1 MNEQLLVDASRR
13 LDEFEFKKQGDWLRQ
28 GRCPS
33 CNKRELYTHA
43 ESPWVIRCGR
53 LNNCGY
59 EIHLKELYPDL
70 FNSWSERYP
79 TTQQS
84 PTAAADAYLS
94 HSRGFDLTKLT
105 GTYTQ
110 ENYFDRKLG
119 IGSATVRFEFAN
131 TWWERII
138 DQPERFGKKKANFK
152 YGGSYAG
159 QWFALPSVDL
169 VNAKKIWLT
178 EGVFDA
184 IALAHHG
191 HAAVGLMSCNNYP
204 VHALEQLLQQR
215 GNKPRPTLVWALD
228 GGKAGLSYIRKWAE
242 RARAEGWPCEAAY
255 VPVSKNGK
263 ERDWSDLHLL
273 DRAQTDPTKKHLTAE
288 GIKQYLYH
296 GSLLLAESA
305 LDKALL
311 IHEHTG
317 MKEFELSHWGR
328 LYWFRMDVEKYHRAL
343 DRISEEESGLN
354 QFELRERA
362 MQESGG
368 IREIANCVPTPLYYQ
383 ENKITDESW
392 YYYRVEFP
400 HDGQVV
406 KNTFTSSQ
414 LSTSS
419 EFKKR
424 LLGIAP
430 GAVYTGTNSM
440 LEQSIRRQLFNI
452 KRVETVDFIGYSK
465 ENEAYVLGDVA
476 VHKGNIYPINDE
488 DYFDIGRLSLKS
500 LNKSVDLAINTDAKS
515 YKADWVRH
523 LVTAFGAKGLA
534 ALSFWMGSLF
544 AEQIR
549 TTQKSF
555 PFLEVVGEAGAGKS
569 TILEFFWK
577 LFGRLDYEGFD
588 PSKATSAGRARNFSQ
603 VSGLPVVLIESDRE
617 SSGEGK
623 GNVKSFDWDELK
635 TAYNGRS
642 IRARGMATGGNET
655 YEPPFRGSVVISQNN
670 AVDASE
676 AVMSRIVHL
685 TFDRSTHNATTR
697 ASSIFLERVALED
710 VSGFILACVTR
721 EAAILQIVEE
731 RSDMYH
737 KQLMTAPEVRNIRIA
752 KNHGQLMALADA
764 LRLVIKISDDEHAQ
778 LHEQIKRMAIERQHA
793 INADHPVVDEF
804 WDTYE
809 YLNGDDAHPMLNH
822 SRDASVIAIN
832 LNHFMQ
838 LAAEHR
844 QQVANMRD
852 LKKLIKGSRRYK
864 YLGQR
869 VVNSAIKSRDMQN
882 AGRGTSERCWVF
894 EARVGK

>member
-1 MNEQLLVDASRR
+1 MNNQLLHDALKR

-28 GRCPS
+28 GRCPACS
-33 CNKRELYTHA
+33 KRELYTHA
-43 ESPWVIRCGR
+43 DAPWVIKCGR

-79 TTQQS
+79 ITPTS
-84 PTAAADAYLS
+84 PTAAADAYLA
-94 HSRGFDLTKLT
+94 HNRGFDLSLLQ

-110 ENYFDRKLG
+110 ESYFDRNLNA
-119 IGSATVRFEFAN
+119 GSATVRFEFAN

-159 QWFALPSVDL
+159 EWFALPSIDL
-169 VNAKKIWLT
+169 IEAKKIWLV
-178 EGVFDA
+178 EGIFDA
-184 IALAHHG
+184 IALAQHG
-191 HAAVGLMSCNNYP
+191 YAAVALMSCNNYP
-204 VHALEQLLQQR
+204 SKALEKLLALR
-215 GNKPRPTLVWALD
+215 GNNPRPMLVWALD
-228 GGKAGLSYIRKWAE
+228 GGYAGKRYIKKWTE
-242 RARAEGWPCEAAY
+242 RSRAEGWSCLAAY
-255 VPVSKNGK
+255 VPLSKNGK

-273 DRAQTDPTKKHLTAE
+273 DKAQTDPERKHLSPAGVE
-288 GIKQYLYH
+288 KYLYY
-296 GSLLLAESA
+296 GSLLIAKTA
-305 LDKALL
+305 LEKAML
-311 IHEHTG
+311 IHEYKN
-317 MKEFELSHWGR
+317 MDQFEFDFSGR
-328 LYWFRMDVEKYHRAL
+328 LYWFKMDIERYHKAL
-343 DRISEEESGLN
+343 DRISEEEGGLT
-354 QFELRERA
+354 QEELRERA
-362 MQESGG
+362 MKECGG

-392 YYYRVEFP
+392 YYYKVEFP
-400 HDGQVV
+400 HDGRAV

-414 LSTSS
+414 LSASG

-430 GAVYTGTNSM
+430 GAVYTGTNAM

-452 KRVETVDFIGYSK
+452 KRVETVDFVGYSK
-465 ENEAYVLGDVA
+465 EHEAYVLGDVA
-476 VHKGNIYPINDE
+476 VHNGNIYPINEE

-500 LNKSVDLAINTDAKS
+500 LNKSVDLTINTDAKS
-515 YKADWVRH
+515 YKSDWVRH

-534 ALSFWMGSLF
+534 ALSFWMGTLF

-549 TTQKSF
+549 ARQSSF
-555 PFLEVVGEAGAGKS
+555 PFLEVVGEAASGKS
-569 TILEFFWK
+569 TLIEFMWK
-577 LFGRLDYEGFD
+577 LLGRMDYEGFD
-588 PSKATSAGRARNFSQ
+588 PSKATNAGRARNFSQ
-603 VSGLPVVLIESDRE
+603 VSGLPIALIESDRE
-617 SSGEGK
+617 SSGEGR
-623 GNVKSFDWDELK
+623 GHVKSFDWDELK

-685 TFDRSTHNATTR
+685 TFDRSGHTSTTR
-697 ASSIFLERVALED
+697 SSAVFLERSELSD
-710 VSGFILACVTR
+710 VSGFILACTTKER
-721 EAAILQIVEE
+721 QIMEIVE
-731 RSDMYH
+731 SKTDFYH
-737 KQLMTAPEVRNIRIA
+737 HQLIAEPEVKNIRIA

-764 LRLVIKISDDEHAQ
+764 LRLVVKISDEEHAQ
-778 LHEQIKRMAIERQHA
+778 LHAQIRLMAIERQCA

-804 WDTYE
+804 WDMFE
-809 YLNGDDAHPMLNH
+809 YLNGDEAYPMLNH
-822 SRDASVIAIN
+822 SRDPGVIAIN

-838 LAAEHR
+838 VASDHR

-852 LKKLIKGSRRYK
+852 LTKLLKGSRRHK

-869 VVNSAIKSRDMQN
+869 VVNSAIRDRDLS
-882 AGRGTSERCWVF
+882 GKGSTSQRCWIF
-894 EARVGK
+894 ENKAGK

>member
-1 MNEQLLVDASRR
+1 MDNQLLTDALRR

-43 ESPWVIRCGR
+43 ENPWVIKCGR
-53 LNNCGY
+53 LNNCAY

-79 TTQQS
+79 ATQSS
-84 PTAAADAYLS
+84 PTAAADAYLA
-94 HSRGFDLTKLT
+94 HNRGFDLSVLQ

-110 ENYFDRKLG
+110 ESYYDHKLNA
-119 IGSATVRFEFAN
+119 GSATVRFAFAD

-152 YGGSYAG
+152 YRGSYAG
-159 QWFALPSVDL
+159 QWWHLPSADL
-169 VNAKKIWLT
+169 ATAKKVWLV
-178 EGVFDA
+178 EGIFDA
-184 IALAHHG
+184 IALSQHG
-191 HAAVGLMSCNNYP
+191 HTAVALMSCNNYP
-204 VHALEQLLQQR
+204 AKALGQLLAQR
-215 GNKPRPTLVWALD
+215 GNSPRPILVWALD
-228 GGKAGLSYIRKWAE
+228 GGAAGKRYIKQWTE
-242 RARAEGWPCEAAY
+242 RAQAEGWSCQAAY
-255 VPVSKNGK
+255 VPVSKSGK

-273 DRAQTDPTKKHLTAE
+273 DRAQQDPERKHLSQD
-288 GIKQYLYH
+288 GIQQYLYY
-296 GSLLLAESA
+296 GALLTAKSA
-305 LDKALL
+305 LEKAML
-311 IHEHTG
+311 IYENKG
-317 MKEFELSHWGR
+317 FKQFEFSFSGR
-328 LYWFRMDVEKYHRAL
+328 LYWFDMDTEKYHKAI
-343 DRISEEESGLN
+343 DRISEEKSDLGFE
-354 QFELRERA
+354 ELRERA
-362 MQESGG
+362 MQECGG
-368 IREIANCVPTPLYYQ
+368 IREIANCVPTPLYFQ

-392 YYYRVEFP
+392 YYYKVEFP
-400 HDGQVV
+400 HDGKAI

-430 GAVYTGTNSM
+430 GAVYTGTNAM

-465 ENEAYVLGDVA
+465 EHKAYVLGDVA
-476 VHKGNIYPINDE
+476 VHNGNIYPINDE

-500 LNKSVDLAINTDAKS
+500 LNKSVDLNINTDAKS

-534 ALSFWMGSLF
+534 ALSFWVGTLF

-549 TTQKSF
+549 ERQSSF
-555 PFLEVVGEAGAGKS
+555 PFLEVVGEAASGKS
-569 TILEFFWK
+569 TLIEFMWK
-577 LFGRLDYEGFD
+577 LVGRLDYEGFD
-588 PSKATSAGRARNFSQ
+588 PSKATNAGRARNFSQ
-603 VSGLPVVLIESDRE
+603 VAGLPISLIESDRE
-617 SSGEGK
+617 SSGEGR
-623 GNVKSFDWDELK
+623 GHVKSFDWDELK

-642 IRARGMATGGNET
+642 IRSRGMATGGNET

-670 AVDASE
+670 MVDASE

-685 TFDRSTHNATTR
+685 TFDRSGHNATTR
-697 ASSIFLERVALED
+697 TSAVFLERVDIED
-710 VSGFILACVTR
+710 VSGFILACTTK
-721 EAAILQIVEE
+721 EKQILEIVEAKT
-731 RSDMYH
+731 DFYH
-737 KQLMTAPEVRNIRIA
+737 QQLIAAPEIKNIRIA

-764 LRLVIKISDDEHAQ
+764 LRLVIKITDEEHAQ
-778 LHEQIKRMAIERQHA
+778 LHAQIKSMAIERQHA

-809 YLNGDDAHPMLNH
+809 YLNGDESYPSLNH
-822 SRDASVIAIN
+822 SRDAGIIAIN
-832 LNHFMQ
+832 LNHFVH
-838 LAAEHR
+838 LAAEHK

-852 LKKLIKGSRRYK
+852 LKKLLKGSRRYK

-869 VVNSAIKSRDMQN
+869 VVNSGIKARNLDS
-882 AGRGTSERCWVF
+882 GRSTSERCWVF
-894 EARVGK
+894 ENKGVGQ